1 MKVLRLLAAASLC
14 WSAAAVAGPRAPVLG
29 ARPSATASGLPAGE
43 TRLANG
49 AVAYRPAT
57 APAGPLPLIV
67 LLHGAGH
74 RPANFL
80 QAMEPTA
87 DKRGVILLAPSSQG
101 ITWDWVENS
110 RAGNNG
116 WNGPDAHRID
126 EALKDLF
133 GRVAVDPSRVILLGF
148 SDGASYALSLG
159 LSNPKLFRSVISLS
173 PGMFDQ
179 PRRIDL
185 TQRIFIAHGRS
196 DHILPFSATSAIAG
210 TLRGYRANVRFRAF
224 DGDHEINR
232 DALVEALDWTAGASD
247 TAASLQQ

>member
-1 MKVLRLLAAASLC
+1 MKIVRLLAAAGLC
-14 WSAAAVAGPRAPVLG
+14 WSAAAIAAPRASLLE
-29 ARPSATASGLPAGE
+29 ARPSATASGLPIGE

-49 AVAYRPAT
+49 AAAYRPAT

-74 RPANFL
+74 RPPNFL

-110 RAGNNG
+110 RGG
-116 WNGPDAHRID
+116 SSSWNGPDARRID

-133 GRVAVDPSRVILLGF
+133 NRVAVDPSRVVLLGF

-179 PRRIDL
+179 PRRIDRA
-185 TQRIFIAHGRS
+185 QRIFIAHGRQ
-196 DHILPFSATSAIAG
+196 DHILPFAATDAIADA
-210 TLRGYRANVRFRAF
+210 LRGYRANLRFRPF

-232 DALVEALDWTAGASD
+232 DALAEALNWSLSD
-247 TAASLQQ
+247 PAAPASLQQ